1 VLPLAALTFL
11 LWLVLGTDWFLGMRR
26 VPHLRVRP
34 LSETPDLPTLTVVVP
49 ALNEEGTIRAG
60 LSSVLEQDYPGL
72 EVVALN
78 DRSTDR
84 TGEILEALR
93 ARYPQLTV
101 RHVTQLPEGWL
112 GKNHALF
119 VGAQEARGEWL
130 LFTDADVRFAPG
142 ALRAAV
148 ALARERGFDHLVAL
162 PRMVARSP
170 WLGSFVAA
178 FTLLFEFYSG
188 LWRVARP
195 HSKSYLGIGAFNLIR
210 RPVYEAVGGHRP
222 IALRPDDDMMLGKL
236 VKRSGFRQGVA
247 LAADLIA
254 VEWYTSVREAVRG
267 LRKNAFAGF
276 GYSPPLLVLALAALL
291 LTHVVP
297 FGAVLVT
304 TGLTQLLYAG
314 VLFVVAL
321 VYVSHAHFA
330 RIPAWYAPL
339 HPVGVLVLSYAA
351 LASMVTALRQGGITW
366 RGTFYPLRQL
376 KGNRV

>member
-1 VLPLAALTFL
+1 VLPLAALTLL
-11 LWLVLGTDWFLGMRR
+11 LWLVLSTDWFLGMRR
-26 VPHLRVRP
+26 VPHLRARS

-72 EVVALN
+72 EVIALN

-93 ARYPQLTV
+93 TQYPQLTV

-130 LFTDADVRFAPG
+130 LFTDADVQFAPG

-148 ALARERGFDHLVAL
+148 ALAREREFDHLVAL

-170 WLGSFVAA
+170 WLGAFVAA

-210 RPVYEAVGGHRP
+210 RSVYEAIGGHRP

-236 VKRSGFRQGVA
+236 VKRAGFRQGVV
-247 LAADLIA
+247 LAAELIA
-254 VEWYTSVREAVRG
+254 VEWYTSVYEAVRG

-291 LTHVVP
+291 LTHIIP

-304 TGLTQLLYAG
+304 TGPTRLLYAG
-314 VLFVVAL
+314 VLLIVAF
-321 VYVSHAHFA
+321 VYVGHAHFA
-330 RIPAWYAPL
+330 QIPAWYAPL
-339 HPVGVLVLSYAA
+339 HPIGVLVLSYAA
-351 LASMVTALRQGGITW
+351 LASMVTALRQGGISW

-376 KGNRV
+376 KGNRL